1 MQTDLELLDRWREG
15 DKRAGEE
22 LFARHFADVF
32 RFFDGKVGAKA
43 EDLTQ
48 QTFFECTRNWQ
59 QFRGES
65 SFRTYLFG
73 IAWNELRQHF
83 RREINNGRVDFDV
96 SSLDELVSLL
106 TSPSSQIDRAK
117 RAELVRQAL
126 ATLPVSQQ
134 VLLEYHYWHELDA
147 PALAE
152 IFETT
157 ANAIRVRLLRARSA
171 LRKQLDELG
180 QGRPVVE
187 TSDPLMESLQ
197 ELEGDRRARKH
208 R

>member
-1 MQTDLELLDRWREG
+1 MPTDIELLDRWREG

-48 QTFFECTRNWQ
+48 QTFFECTRNRQ
-59 QFRGES
+59 QFRGDS

-83 RREINNGRVDFDV
+83 RREIKDGRVDFDV
-96 SSLDELVSLL
+96 SSLDELMSLM

-126 ATLPVSQQ
+126 AALPMSQQ

-147 PALAE
+147 PALAD

-157 ANAIRVRLLRARSA
+157 ANAIRVRLVRARSA
-171 LRKQLDELG
+171 LRTRLAELG
-180 QGRPVVE
+180 EGRPVVDA
-187 TSDPLMESLQ
+187 SDPLTGAL
-197 ELEGDRRARKH
+197 R
-208 R
+208 